1 MHTGEDAGD
10 LDAML
15 LKSSDFYDR
24 QVEATVQSLSSP
36 IEPVMI
42 VIVGGFIGIV
52 VVSMFLP
59 IVHLG
64 DAILKGGYTY

>member
-1 MHTGEDAGD
+1 
-10 LDAML
+10 
-15 LKSSDFYDR
+15 
-24 QVEATVQSLSSP
+24 
-36 IEPVMI
+36 MI